1 MNNTPDDNYVIF
13 ILRVN
18 YFPDIYKTFGKLNRI
33 IKTDKEDLIEN
44 FNNLLDMYTEDYY
57 ILRVKRVIIEFIPK
71 FNKKGDLKDI
81 STLQSHKKLTQPAKE
96 LYKTTNKILNI
107 NLPLNMNYTS

>member
-18 YFPDIYKTFGKLNRI
+18 YFHYIYKTFGKLNRI

-44 FNNLLDMYTEDYY
+44 FNNLLDMYT
-57 ILRVKRVIIEFIPK
+57 
-71 FNKKGDLKDI
+71 
-81 STLQSHKKLTQPAKE
+81 
-96 LYKTTNKILNI
+96 
-107 NLPLNMNYTS
+107 